1 MTLRLRPIDPN
12 NELQTFQAG
21 HRSATM
27 TVREISWKDR
37 ARRKDG
43 RAFIWDAPTPEES
56 HGMARPPYSMK
67 GDDLANDKLW
77 RKYNHIEV
85 ANQRAVLMRALD
97 LAGFKPTRVVWNDK
111 AGCPCGCSKGFN
123 LRGFDLDLYINVLK
137 AAPAAQGVA
146 A

>member
-1 MTLRLRPIDPN
+1 
-12 NELQTFQAG
+12 
-21 HRSATM
+21 M
-27 TVREISWKDR
+27 TVREIPYKDL
-37 ARRKDG
+37 RKGRHDG

-67 GDDLANDKLW
+67 GDDLANDALW

-85 ANQRAVLMRALD
+85 ANQRAVLMTALT

-111 AGCPCGCSKGFN
+111 AGCSCGCSKGFN
-123 LRGFDLDLYINVLK
+123 LRGLDLDLYINVLK